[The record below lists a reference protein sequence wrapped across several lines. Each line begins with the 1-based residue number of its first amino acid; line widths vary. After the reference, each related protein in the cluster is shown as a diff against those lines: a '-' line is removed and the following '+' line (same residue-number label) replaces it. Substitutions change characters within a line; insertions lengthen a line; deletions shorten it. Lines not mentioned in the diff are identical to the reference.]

1 MSETIWNLFFFIIV
15 IGVLVSIH
23 ELGHF
28 LVARWCGVKV
38 YRFSIG
44 FGPVLFSHIGKDGTE
59 YALSII
65 PLGGYVKMKGEPEDP
80 LQQHRQDVENSSD
93 QKNQQSLMQQT
104 SRVKAEQSG
113 RTSELQDSKTTSP
126 ETQNSS
132 HVIAQ
137 SDFAEFRSGY
147 ENSSTSDVSTDFASM
162 LAADAKHDEEE
173 NTAGN
178 SDSFIEQPCWKRFLI
193 LFAGPFSNIVLAFL
207 LFVFCN
213 LIGVSVFKPVVGDIL
228 PNSMAAQA
236 GIHSFDLVQKVG
248 EQEVYDWNEIMTE
261 FIAHAS
267 EPITLTV
274 SADRGTKPSRE
285 IQLDF
290 TQNDFSPDVSPFE
303 FLGFNPYYGKISHAL
318 VMVMEDGAAFRGGI
332 QKGDRI
338 FAVDGQ
344 LTVNWT
350 SIQHYID
357 QQENISRA
365 LNFTI
370 LRKKGTPLA
379 NVNAPVP
386 VSVETALVNGQEFTV
401 TELFAY
407 LKRNYPRTTLTLE
420 LQNLNPQDFEILNI
434 AVTPEVVVDDKTGK
448 QTLRIGIGTDIEE
461 DPSLENIRQYG
472 LIDSLNLAAHSTA
485 RMSVVVLTALK
496 KLVVGDISAR
506 NVSGPIAIAKGAGM
520 SASFGLVPFLWFLA
534 AISINLG
541 VFNLLPL
548 PILDGGQIVYVLY
561 EAITKRRP
569 NVRMQNMLTLISL
582 SLLLS
587 LMMFSIFNDLSFF

>member
-1 MSETIWNLFFFIIV
+1 
-15 IGVLVSIH
+15 
-23 ELGHF
+23 
-28 LVARWCGVKV
+28 
-38 YRFSIG
+38 
-44 FGPVLFSHIGKDGTE
+44 
-59 YALSII
+59 
-65 PLGGYVKMKGEPEDP
+65 MKGEPEDP
-80 LQQHRQDVENSSD
+80 LQQHRQDVDKPSQQNIAGQHASEKNTSKVNTKQSD
-93 QKNQQSLMQQT
+93 RISESQAGTISKSQ
-104 SRVKAEQSG
+104 AG
-113 RTSELQDSKTTSP
+113 RTYELKDSQNAPSESQDSSR
-126 ETQNSS
+126 
-132 HVIAQ
+132 VIAQ

-147 ENSSTSDVSTDFASM
+147 ENSSTLGAGADFASM
-162 LAADAKHDEEE
+162 LADDEKNDEDKQVE
-173 NTAGN
+173 SN

-213 LIGVSVFKPVVGDIL
+213 LIGVSVYKPVVGDIL

-236 GIHSFDLVQKVG
+236 GIQTFDLVQKVG
-248 EQEVYDWNEIMTE
+248 DQEVYDWNEIMTE

-285 IQLDF
+285 IYLDF

-303 FLGFNPYYGKISHAL
+303 FLGFNPCYGKISHAL

-332 QKGDRI
+332 QKEDRI
-338 FAVDGQ
+338 VAVDGK
-344 LTVNWT
+344 LTVNWA
-350 SIQHYID
+350 SIQYYID
-357 QQENISRA
+357 QQDNISRA
-365 LNFTI
+365 LNFSI

-379 NVNAPVP
+379 NVNAQEPVA
-386 VSVETALVNGQEFTV
+386 VETALVDGQEFTV
-401 TELFAY
+401 SELFTY
-407 LKRNYPRTTLTLE
+407 LKRNYPLSTLTLE
-420 LQNLNPQDFEILNI
+420 LKNLNPQDFEILNI
-434 AVTPEVVVDDKTGK
+434 AVTPEVVIDEKTGK

-461 DPSLENIRQYG
+461 DPSLENIRKYG

-561 EAITKRRP
+561 EGITKRRP
-569 NVRMQNMLTLISL
+569 NAKMQNMLTLISL